1 MLLFFVFFSH
11 SDRTLCFN
19 DCNWYFLPLRYI
31 HFNLAMPITIYTT
44 ICQFFTVFVPT
55 ACLISIYTLKYFHT
69 SLIYIITM
77 MICKIIQILSVE
89 FFTRKQLGICI
100 VPLSTRIPV
109 GIVGCIELISMFICI
124 WLLKRVRKVN
134 REAKIQKVITQK
146 AFLSDVGEWL
156 N

>member
-1 MLLFFVFFSH
+1 
-11 SDRTLCFN
+11 
-19 DCNWYFLPLRYI
+19 
-31 HFNLAMPITIYTT
+31 
-44 ICQFFTVFVPT
+44 
-55 ACLISIYTLKYFHT
+55 
-69 SLIYIITM
+69 M

-146 AFLSDVGEWL
+146 AFLSDVGE
-156 N
+156 